1 MGDRGSFFTEPYRD
15 QSVCR
20 RPGGI
25 LAAGEFR
32 EALPFLALLLPFCQR
47 LTHLLVVPQ
56 HVSLDVSGANLY
68 CGDGSTTLHYF
79 VDRNQVLSSIFIS
92 IVFH

>member
-15 QSVCR
+15 QSVCL

-47 LTHLLVVPQ
+47 LTPLLVLLQPAMP
-56 HVSLDVSGANLY
+56 LAE
-68 CGDGSTTLHYF
+68 TTRLPCLARLAAGET
-79 VDRNQVLSSIFIS
+79 VIFMTPPFSPIETPS
-92 IVFH
+92 